1 MYAFPLVKLP
11 HSECITETIEYTRDD
26 HKRERDDDDETNE
39 RVLFFFSLGL
49 LPNTPLRCC
58 VRRRQQN
65 RKNHHRTTTTIK
77 MSMMTTEQDAFEDA
91 MKRFGIRSQIRLM
104 TVGEKDEDEMRYGL
118 FANGNVGWTEPGVLL
133 EVPLDVC
140 IVAPIG
146 DDDDDDE
153 VLLRRIKRRLIS
165 SKCSRKE
172 TRTYLRLR
180 RSWCKRKRA
189 NDARWGWRCG
199 CSGRYARKRKGMTCG
214 ESTVKIGYRKMRTSY
229 LRCYWR
235 ERRKS

>member
-1 MYAFPLVKLP
+1 M
-11 HSECITETIEYTRDD
+11 R
-26 HKRERDDDDETNE
+26 RTNACSS
-39 RVLFFFSLGL
+39 FSLGL

-77 MSMMTTEQDAFEDA
+77 MSVMTTEQDAFEDA

-146 DDDDDDE
+146 DDDDDDGGVIATNKTAFDIVKAFE
-153 VLLRRIKRRLIS
+153 KRNACLPTFTKKLVQAKTS
-165 SKCSRKE
+165 D
-172 TRTYLRLR
+172 
-180 RSWCKRKRA
+180 
-189 NDARWGWRCG
+189 DARWGWRCG